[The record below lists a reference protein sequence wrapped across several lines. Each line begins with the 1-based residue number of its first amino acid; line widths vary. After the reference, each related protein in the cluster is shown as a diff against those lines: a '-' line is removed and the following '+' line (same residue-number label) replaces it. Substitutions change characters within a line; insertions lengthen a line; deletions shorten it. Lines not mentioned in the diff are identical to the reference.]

1 MLTVNY
7 SEPKDAKKLFTFET
21 ICKLLIDDGDA
32 LWRKKRNTLMDP
44 KMKSILMVVNRK
56 SNVMFI
62 ILFGELVPQKDSP
75 SKVNDIGGINS
86 SDDQLSPI
94 PENNEGG

>member
-32 LWRKKRNTLMDP
+32 LWRKKRNTLLDQ

-56 SNVMFI
+56 SNIMFI
-62 ILFGELVPQKDSP
+62 ILFGEY
-75 SKVNDIGGINS
+75 
-86 SDDQLSPI
+86 I
-94 PENNEGG
+94 P